1 MVWASRFASRV
12 LPFGLHLLRSRR
24 AIRSITRTAFGGCG
38 WFRCYPSRNY
48 RNFSAAKVRHYN

>member
-24 AIRSITRTAFGGCG
+24 AIRSITFAGFTRSV
-38 WFRCYPSRNY
+38 FRCYPSRNY